1 MPKLHFQAL
10 KVCSQKISL
19 FVILMMTSV
28 CVYANGD
35 PVARFSSILR
45 AANPVPRSIAE
56 ISIVKEK
63 IKIVHVDGYNCFDI
77 TYTFKNS
84 SGKNFR
90 DIDYGFPID
99 YLIEDEQET
108 YKFTTDDISES
119 IEEIGWNDRL
129 IKDISFTFNGEE
141 LPFHSAK
148 ESVREAGLEVDAY
161 GDETDSIYVDG
172 INRRWFYTKFS
183 MNSLDEATFNVKYKV
198 YANSTVGLY
207 SADNYYSYY
216 TRREENMEFPALDMP
231 FPYRYFDHRF
241 EILYD
246 FTPAK
251 YFGKDSQFP
260 IYIDIDLGN
269 LTNAY
274 VKNDNEEGNYSYYV
288 NRITRYDYFHY
299 QKDIKPIALTV
310 SFEPD
315 CSEMNVNRIIDKLC
329 IPKSE
334 FDVSKKS
341 NTLKIDLHRPMFVSD
356 VACYMDTTGVKAIN
370 SVVTF
375 SDGRQKRY
383 IYEPGD
389 MKGMLVDMRIKFPIL
404 LTITDLHS
412 DGFIWTENKIEP
424 GAQDSEYGSV
434 SYNLEIVSQEKGFDD
449 EKFKIKSIELTF
461 DSKKSAKSICKNIK
475 VLDARFIKP

>member
-63 IKIVHVDGYNCFDI
+63 IKITHVDGYNCFDI

-84 SGKNFR
+84 SEKNFK

-99 YLIEDEQET
+99 YLVEDEQET
-108 YKFTTDDISES
+108 YRFTTDDISES
-119 IEEIGWNDRL
+119 IKEIGWNDRL

-260 IYIDIDLGN
+260 IYI
-269 LTNAY
+269 
-274 VKNDNEEGNYSYYV
+274 E
-288 NRITRYDYFHY
+288 
-299 QKDIKPIALTV
+299 
-310 SFEPD
+310 
-315 CSEMNVNRIIDKLC
+315 
-329 IPKSE
+329 
-334 FDVSKKS
+334 
-341 NTLKIDLHRPMFVSD
+341 
-356 VACYMDTTGVKAIN
+356 
-370 SVVTF
+370 
-375 SDGRQKRY
+375 
-383 IYEPGD
+383 
-389 MKGMLVDMRIKFPIL
+389 
-404 LTITDLHS
+404 
-412 DGFIWTENKIEP
+412 
-424 GAQDSEYGSV
+424 
-434 SYNLEIVSQEKGFDD
+434 
-449 EKFKIKSIELTF
+449 
-461 DSKKSAKSICKNIK
+461 
-475 VLDARFIKP
+475 